1 MEEKLKIFSRAF
13 LKRLTESYAKPTQ
26 TSVGGGVEELARGLK
41 IRIIKIIICWFRKM
55 MKIKFF
61 YPLPN
66 GNKIHRKEEKK
77 FAFFGQSI
85 KL

>member
-1 MEEKLKIFSRAF
+1 MEEKLKTVESFFFS
-13 LKRLTESYAKPTQ
+13 SWSGWAKQTQ
-26 TSVGGGVEELARGLK
+26 TSIVGGVEEPARGLK

-55 MKIKFF
+55 LKIKFF
-61 YPLPN
+61 FRCQMEIKFI
-66 GNKIHRKEEKK
+66 GKKKKK